1 MAHSTALDS
10 YFTETIVDD
19 KGVSVCDMNAGIN
32 ELFKYFNENF
42 DSFELAQRYFVPEQE
57 EGYPDLIAS
66 KCAYGSQNLWWWV
79 LMLNRLDDSFEGIK
93 KNWVYSIVQPEQI
106 GEFIQNSTAATEAS
120 TDDRIGSVIELN

>member
-10 YFTETIVDD
+10 FFTKTIIDD
-19 KGVSVCDMNAGIN
+19 KGVSVCDMNEGIN

-42 DSFELAQRYFVPEQE
+42 DQFELAQRYFVPDQE

-66 KCAYGSQNLWWWV
+66 KCLYGSQDLWWWV

-93 KNWVYSIVQPEQI
+93 KNWVYSIVKPEQI
-106 GEFIQNSTAATEAS
+106 GTFIQDSTAATEAS